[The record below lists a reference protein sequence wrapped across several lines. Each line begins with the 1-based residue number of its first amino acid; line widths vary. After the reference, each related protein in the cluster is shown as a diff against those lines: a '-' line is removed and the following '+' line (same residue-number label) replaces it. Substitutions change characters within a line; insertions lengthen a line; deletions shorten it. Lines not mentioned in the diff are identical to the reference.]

1 MISLEGSSVVAGG
14 EELSG
19 RMSARLAQ
27 VWERKMEKTQG
38 PGHADRQRGHIT
50 HFALS
55 PKSNREPPEGSK
67 WLGQAWLCC
76 FGSTFWLQPGGGT
89 DSGQASAPIQMCHD
103 DNLSEEVWLGLVQV
117 GAWEVEFVGLG
128 VCYIRLRWRS
138 CSNADAS
145 SRHPE
150 FLLIQQAGEWPLQ
163 SQSLNNGGGMSL
175 LDKMQTLTFQHRVWG
190 VCRLTRAGG
199 PGACTKPASP
209 KGECLESAGLCLCLS
224 RMLYQSRHPWSHRC

>member
-67 WLGQAWLCC
+67 
-76 FGSTFWLQPGGGT
+76 
-89 DSGQASAPIQMCHD
+89 
-103 DNLSEEVWLGLVQV
+103 
-117 GAWEVEFVGLG
+117 
-128 VCYIRLRWRS
+128 
-138 CSNADAS
+138 
-145 SRHPE
+145 
-150 FLLIQQAGEWPLQ
+150 
-163 SQSLNNGGGMSL
+163 
-175 LDKMQTLTFQHRVWG
+175 
-190 VCRLTRAGG
+190 
-199 PGACTKPASP
+199 
-209 KGECLESAGLCLCLS
+209 
-224 RMLYQSRHPWSHRC
+224 